1 MKYHFHMVEKPMRR
15 QGLFKFLGCF
25 RVQIRTKMGEGG
37 GGVAKVYT
45 PSTLGF
51 DSLGEL
57 QCGRLLCVSYVNI

>member
-1 MKYHFHMVEKPMRR
+1 MCKIQIYQVCFHPMKYHFHMVEKPMRR

-25 RVQIRTKMGEGG
+25 RVQIRTKMERG

-51 DSLGEL
+51 DSLA
-57 QCGRLLCVSYVNI
+57 